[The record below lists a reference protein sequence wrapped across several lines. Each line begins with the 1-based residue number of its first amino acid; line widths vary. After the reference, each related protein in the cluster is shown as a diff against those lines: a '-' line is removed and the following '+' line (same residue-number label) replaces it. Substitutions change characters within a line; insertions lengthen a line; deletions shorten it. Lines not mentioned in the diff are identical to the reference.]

1 MANDLPVLLEVAL
14 DLTRSLVASDRYQRL
29 VTAVR
34 RAIPCDAAALLRLEG
49 DSFVPLATHG
59 LVPETLGLRF
69 RLADHPRLEIISRSE
84 EPILFP
90 EDSTLP
96 DPFDGLIA
104 GESHALQDVHSC
116 LGCPLRVDGQLVGA
130 LTADAL
136 RPGAFRD
143 LAADELSF
151 LGALAGAALRT
162 HHLIEITESMAR
174 HQGFV
179 ARDLMREKLHRSGDL
194 IGRSA
199 AMERL
204 RADIQLVARSDLSVL
219 VFGETGTGKELVAQ
233 AIHDASPRRAAP
245 LIQVNCAALP
255 EAVAESELFGHV
267 RGAFTGADRD
277 RPGKFEV
284 ARGGTLLL
292 DEVGEL
298 PLSLQPKLLRAL
310 QEGEIQR
317 VGSDATIRVDTRII
331 AATNRDLAREVEEGR
346 FRADL
351 FHRIN
356 VFPLAVPPLRDRR
369 EDIPLLAGFFC
380 DRIRRQLGTGPV
392 RLTPDARSAL
402 QEFDW
407 PGNVRELDNVVSRL
421 VLRASRNTERDA
433 PIILDAPLV
442 RPEVT
447 PEGRRPAKT
456 RPAATD
462 APLKDQVDAFK
473 RTVIQE
479 ALDAA
484 DGNWA
489 AAARHLGVHRSN
501 LHAVAQRLGLA

>member
-1 MANDLPVLLEVAL
+1 
-14 DLTRSLVASDRYQRL
+14 
-29 VTAVR
+29 
-34 RAIPCDAAALLRLEG
+34 
-49 DSFVPLATHG
+49 
-59 LVPETLGLRF
+59 
-69 RLADHPRLEIISRSE
+69 
-84 EPILFP
+84 
-90 EDSTLP
+90 
-96 DPFDGLIA
+96 
-104 GESHALQDVHSC
+104 
-116 LGCPLRVDGQLVGA
+116 
-130 LTADAL
+130 
-136 RPGAFRD
+136 
-143 LAADELSF
+143 
-151 LGALAGAALRT
+151 
-162 HHLIEITESMAR
+162 
-174 HQGFV
+174 
-179 ARDLMREKLHRSGDL
+179 MREKLHRSGDL

-219 VFGETGTGKELVAQ
+219 VSGETGTGKELVAQ

-331 AATNRDLAREVEEGR
+331 AATNRDLASEVEEGR

-407 PGNVRELDNVVSRL
+407 PGNVRELENVVSRL

-433 PIILDAPLV
+433 PIVLDATLV

-447 PEGRRPAKT
+447 PEGRRPAT
-456 RPAATD
+456 ARRAAPD
-462 APLKDQVDAFK
+462 ASLKDQVDAFK
-473 RTVIQE
+473 RAVIQE
-479 ALDAA
+479 ALDTA

-489 AAARHLGVHRSN
+489 AAARGLGVHRSN
-501 LHAVAQRLGLA
+501 LHAVAQRLGLV